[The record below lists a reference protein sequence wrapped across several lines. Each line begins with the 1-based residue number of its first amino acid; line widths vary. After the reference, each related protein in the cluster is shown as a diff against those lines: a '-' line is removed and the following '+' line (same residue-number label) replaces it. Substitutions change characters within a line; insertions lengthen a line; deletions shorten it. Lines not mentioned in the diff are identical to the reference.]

1 MTFIFAKI
9 SWHVQGLSFIH
20 FFNAFCLTTKINY
33 KLLRIFSTEILPPT
47 ENCWGVQ
54 TAPLNVLT
62 ACRNLSSA
70 LKKEAALCSDF
81 WIELS
86 CSIFPF
92 SQQQRIEC
100 VCMRIYFS
108 MLYAEIF
115 SFSSPSSETKDG
127 IWWWSIAKREKITS
141 RSKAIAS
148 FPALFQVVLES
159 KNKSDALKNIISH
172 ILMERKYFF
181 QSHVVVVAFQMF

>member
-1 MTFIFAKI
+1 MTCSRSEFCTVFQCAWLQRLITNFCANIFNRNFA
-9 SWHVQGLSFIH
+9 S
-20 FFNAFCLTTKINY
+20 NRE
-33 KLLRIFSTEILPPT
+33 LLRGANSPIKCFDSLQEFVICFEKKSSLLRF
-47 ENCWGVQ
+47 
-54 TAPLNVLT
+54 LN
-62 ACRNLSSA
+62 R
-70 LKKEAALCSDF
+70 
-81 WIELS
+81 IEVAS
-86 CSIFPF
+86 FHF
-92 SQQQRIEC
+92 RSQQQRIEC